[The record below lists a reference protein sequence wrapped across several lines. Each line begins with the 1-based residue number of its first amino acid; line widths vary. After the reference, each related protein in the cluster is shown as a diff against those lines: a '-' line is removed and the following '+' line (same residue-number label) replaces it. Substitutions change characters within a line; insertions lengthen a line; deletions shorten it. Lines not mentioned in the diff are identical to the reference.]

1 MKSIFYRRA
10 RLFIVSLCQQH
21 FILIYSTLILQ
32 TQRFSPVFL
41 YKAMLHSWKERLW
54 QCPAAEPRA
63 VSLTSMASWAMSG
76 MLDCGTSCTS
86 PVISSAVLPCE
97 SGPCFLGFCAET
109 PTQGQPQNLLLLDHT
124 TDSYCTIP
132 GTELGGFRDLSENLS
147 FYF

>member
-1 MKSIFYRRA
+1 MKSIFCRRA

-97 SGPCFLGFCAET
+97 SGPCFLGFCVET
-109 PTQGQPQNLLLLDHT
+109 HQHRVSCKTFSCLTTLLTATAPFLAL
-124 TDSYCTIP
+124 
-132 GTELGGFRDLSENLS
+132 N
-147 FYF
+147 